1 MNQGTLERVVEVSN
15 ATGDGVIDIV
25 IDPDTIVGILSFRGG
40 TDCRI
45 LCAGGHVV
53 ASSFSGLAVLAA
65 WAQARGGYTLPE
77 VVRAGEPPPAAEE
90 LDGSWTAPSAGPQR
104 DGWDPDEGPRP
115 DDDALGSS

>member
-77 VVRAGEPPPAAEE
+77 VVRAGEPPPGGEAEE
-90 LDGSWTAPSAGPQR
+90 EPAGPVHAGEP
-104 DGWDPDEGPRP
+104 GWDPDEGPRP
-115 DDDALGSS
+115 DDDALESS